1 MIAVKELPSAE
12 LDAATYTDA
21 VISLAGKMGN
31 RPVRIVWALLFTPME
46 TSGAIGE
53 RAGSPLMPAWMES
66 CWRDLSLSMLP
77 EVSFDGLD
85 WVNQELRD
93 KIPEAKAGTG
103 LIIEAL
109 GKAIF
114 AGFGEGAGFCRISR
128 PAHVRLGRDWGLDD
142 DWCQQT
148 RMLYRNRTGLE
159 LKRILIVGSNNP
171 EAPLPEHCSLET
183 VAATWTGDQAI
194 VAACNGQDPVRCLHA
209 CLLSASARSSASG
222 LADPV
227 LKYHKSKQMSSALK
241 AGVSLMVCG
250 WLLLFLG
257 ACQNFNDR
265 TGQNAELLKRWNQE
279 RAIWEESNKE
289 YRKHLAD
296 LSRDNAPYHMVAVI
310 VGGIPQNLEIDRI
323 QISERADIVEPTH
336 AITLEGSIADG
347 NPDGDF
353 RQWIESLKQELGSDR
368 EELKLLPKESGLR
381 FQYLSEVP
389 FGGIDQ

>member
-12 LDAATYTDA
+12 VDATAYTEA
-21 VISLAGKMGN
+21 VKSLTGSMGN
-31 RPVRIVWALLFTPME
+31 VPVRIVWALLFTPME
-46 TSGAIGE
+46 TSSAIGVKAE
-53 RAGSPLMPAWMES
+53 NRVMPAWMES
-66 CWRDLSLSMLP
+66 CWRDLPLSMLP
-77 EVSFDGLD
+77 EVSFNGLD

-93 KIPEAKAGTG
+93 KIPEAQAGTG

-114 AGFGEGAGFCRISR
+114 AGFGEVAGFCRISR
-128 PAHVRLGRDWGLDD
+128 PAYVRVDHGWSLDE

-148 RMLYRNRTGLE
+148 RLLYRNRTSLE
-159 LKRILIVGSNNP
+159 LKRILILGPNIP
-171 EAPLPEHCSLET
+171 EVPLPEQCSLET
-183 VAATWTGDQAI
+183 VAATWTGDQAEI
-194 VAACNGQDPVRCLHA
+194 RASNVQDSIRYLHS
-209 CLLSASARSSASG
+209 CLLSASARNEASG
-222 LADPV
+222 LADP
-227 LKYHKSKQMSSALK
+227 LLNYRKSKQMSSALK

-257 ACQNFNDR
+257 ACQNFNYR
-265 TGQNAELLKRWNQE
+265 TGQNPELLKRWNQE

-289 YRKHLAD
+289 YRKHMAD

-310 VGGIPQNLEIDRI
+310 AGGIPQNLEIDRI
-323 QISERADIVEPTH
+323 QISERANKAESVH
-336 AITLEGSIADG
+336 AITLEGRIADG
-347 NPDGDF
+347 DTDGEF
-353 RQWIESLKQELGSDR
+353 RQWIESLKQELRSNR